1 MLPGKTHDLSAAR
14 IWGILRALERAG
26 IIVLADKGCQGAED
40 PVITPYKGKNKP
52 QSQKRA
58 NRSHARLRGPGESAN
73 AQHET
78 WRILR
83 KLRCCP
89 LKTGRLG
96 KAIAVLQN
104 YEVARG

>member
-1 MLPGKTHDLSAAR
+1 
-14 IWGILRALERAG
+14 
-26 IIVLADKGCQGAED
+26 
-40 PVITPYKGKNKP
+40 KP
-52 QSQKRA
+52 ESQKRA
-58 NRSHARLRGPGESAN
+58 NRSHARLRGPGERAN
-73 AQHET
+73 AQLKT

-89 LKTGRLG
+89 LKTGHLC